1 MPPKPTMKVDGY
13 SAYKLYL
20 MVKGHFNNRYDCIK
34 YNWTMRISPK
44 TYEKRRDKY
53 FFERMAT
60 KYNLGE
66 LYRIF
71 VANMLANSDAWVG
84 EISGADALQFYRQHM
99 GKLERASYIFKEDI
113 ENLVDFCDKKGIL
126 FINLFDCSKGQPL
139 IFKMLQ
145 QEIISYETFLII
157 NKAANFINKF
167 NAAMSDDIVWIEY
180 RKRIEGYDKL
190 LDINNV
196 EAKTLLVS
204 ALKSSK

>member
-1 MPPKPTMKVDGY
+1 MKVDGY
-13 SAYKLYL
+13 SVYKLYL
-20 MVKGHFNNRYDCIK
+20 MVKGHFGGRYDCIK
-34 YNWTMRISPK
+34 YNWSMRISPK

-53 FFERMAT
+53 FFERMST

-84 EISGADALQFYRQHM
+84 EISGADALQFYRSHM

-113 ENLVDFCDKKGIL
+113 ENLVDFCNKKSIV
-126 FINLFDCSKGQPL
+126 FKTLFDCSKGQPL
-139 IFKMLQ
+139 VFKMLQ
-145 QEIISYETFLII
+145 QEIISYETFLCI
-157 NKAANFINKF
+157 NSASNFINKF
-167 NAAMSDDIVWIEY
+167 NASMVDDIVWIEY
-180 RKRIEGYDKL
+180 RKRIEGYQKL

-204 ALKSSK
+204 ILKSSK